1 MKIKVWILLVVIL
14 ATSFRSFA
22 QVNSEERSS
31 TEHIDYRIKEVY
43 GAYLSELIKKPIVLQ
58 TITDI
63 VQKRTEILIEPYF
76 PQEKIAKLSD
86 YPLFNVYNTELTRDI
101 EINPYTFNVLK
112 YDLPFFPKSPTKY
125 RIDGTDYIIV
135 IYPFEQVKP

>member
-1 MKIKVWILLVVIL
+1 MKIRVWVLFIVIFII
-14 ATSFRSFA
+14 SHRSFA
-22 QVNSEERSS
+22 QVNSEERLSI
-31 TEHIDYRIKEVY
+31 EHIDNRIKEVY
-43 GAYLSELIKKPIVLQ
+43 GDHLSELIQKPLVLQ
-58 TITDI
+58 TVTDI

-86 YPLFNVYNTELTRDI
+86 YPLFNVYNTDLIRDT

-135 IYPFEQVKP
+135 IYPLEQVKP